1 MLSEPPAVAGMTH
14 TQKNRTNRKDYHKGG
29 PDRHRAS
36 WTPTQFKYISQR
48 GDLFRVRRRA
58 KDLKI
63 DRVFPSLREAKD
75 FVSSSSFD
83 IIKKPFKTRKHDR
96 HGREGVA

>member
-14 TQKNRTNRKDYHKGG
+14 AQKNRKNRKDYHKGG
-29 PDRHRAS
+29 PDRHRAN

-48 GDLFRVRRRA
+48 GNLFLVRLRA

-63 DRVFPSLREAKD
+63 SRVFPSLREAND
-75 FVSSSSFD
+75 FVSSQGFD
-83 IIKKPFKTRKHDR
+83 LI
-96 HGREGVA
+96 